1 MKFTKNRVAIAIL
14 CSIPTII
21 TTTISP
27 IAYAQ
32 TNVVEVS
39 SQSDFERA
47 LAQAKSATNLTIR
60 LTNDFTLLPKV
71 NQNRQ
76 EIPWEIGNVTI
87 DGANHTLTVRG
98 SPLDIT
104 GDTVIRNTKLSFLPS
119 QGLTLDLNTA
129 NQQEITQYI
138 FVNGNRLELD
148 NVDTQMGTNAN
159 KLSRPNIVMGNGT
172 GSTKDSGKA
181 ELVLKNTIVK
191 NILAGNLNDTAKQT
205 NTKIT
210 LDKNSE
216 VLQGVYFGL
225 NSPNNVT
232 GEVTVISETDKVG
245 GYIGNQTNGTLELK
259 GVNTHR
265 STAISGVKNLKLTQ
279 GSDLAVSDLE
289 VENLSLENGTK
300 LNTENTNFPISV
312 QNLSGTGG
320 TLIANVDSG
329 SIDLVSATGNVNLDI
344 RGWLDPNETY
354 VSVRNNADG
363 LTVTAS
369 QDSSLN
375 VVKEGNSFKTVTPSA
390 ATPPATPAVV
400 QQTGSSL
407 KADEKPT
414 ADVPE
419 ITQKGLSLKAD
430 EKPAADVPEITQKGS
445 GLKADEKP
453 AADVP
458 EITQKGSS
466 LKADEKPA
474 ADVPEITQKGSSLKA
489 DEKPAAD
496 VPEITQK
503 GSDLKADE
511 KPAAD
516 VPEITQKGSSLK
528 ADEKPAADVPEITQ
542 KGSGLKADE
551 KPTADIP
558 EITQKGSS
566 LKADEKPAADVP
578 EITQKGSGLKADEK
592 PTAYIPEITQKG
604 SGLKADE
611 KPTAD
616 IPEITQKGSGLKA
629 DEKPAADILTSES
642 MQKGSGVT
650 EAEKPAADTPE
661 ITQKGSSLTADEKS
675 ATDVPEITQKGLSLT
690 ADEKATANTPTVTEK
705 GSSVTE
711 AEKTAAD
718 VPETVQK
725 GTAVTAEEKPSAE
738 PVVQQKLASLT
749 AEKPEVDTEALIA
762 ALRRAEMLLQ
772 QQQKAQRISNLVE
785 SNAAAQLN
793 SIADVNMDIAQQVI
807 EKFPTDGNQFRVWS
821 NNTVTNSSAYRNTQQ
836 HYETDSFRSQLGVSG
851 LVNANTQLG
860 AILTDVRNSND
871 FAYNSGKHHLQIAS
885 AFVKYQTNNG
895 TFAALD
901 LGAGRIKNKLKSAS
915 QTDSFIRKLVQTGLT
930 LGQELTW
937 NQFEATAKTGIRY
950 NHLGHANYQLDGLN
964 VQEQAVD
971 FVSYFAGLELGYKF
985 TLGTQFS
992 VKPLISA
999 EYWVHNGDAEIKV
1012 ADREFSLETG
1022 NRQHLAAGVEMGYQN
1037 LKLSLS
1043 AGVTDGSKVAKQN
1056 VAKLKLNYQ
1065 F

>member
-1 MKFTKNRVAIAIL
+1 MKFTKNRVAMAIL

-419 ITQKGLSLKAD
+419 ITQKGS
-430 EKPAADVPEITQKGS
+430 S
-445 GLKADEKP
+445 LKADEKP

-503 GSDLKADE
+503 GSSLKADEKSTADVPTSESMQKGLGLKADE

-528 ADEKPAADVPEITQ
+528 
-542 KGSGLKADE
+542 SDE

-566 LKADEKPAADVP
+566 LKADEKPTAD
-578 EITQKGSGLKADEK
+578 
-592 PTAYIPEITQKG
+592 IPEITQKG
-604 SGLKADE
+604 SSLKSDE

-821 NNTVTNSSAYRNTQQ
+821 NNTVTNSSAYRNAQQ
-836 HYETDSFRSQLGVSG
+836 HYETESFRSQLGVSG
-851 LVNANTQLG
+851 LVNANTQVG

-871 FAYNSGKHHLQIAS
+871 FTYNNGKHHLQIAS

-985 TLGTQFS
+985 ALGTQFS

-1012 ADREFSLETG
+1012 ANREFSLETG

-1043 AGVTDGSKVAKQN
+1043 AGVTDGSKVAQQN
-1056 VAKLKLNYQ
+1056 VAKLNLNYQ

>member
-1 MKFTKNRVAIAIL
+1 MKFTKNRVAMAIL

-289 VENLSLENGTK
+289 VESLSLENGTK

-344 RGWLDPNETY
+344 RGWLSPDETY
-354 VSVRNNADG
+354 VNVQGSSDS

-369 QDSSLN
+369 QDSNLN

-390 ATPPATPAVV
+390 ATPPATPSVV
-400 QQTGSSL
+400 QQTGSSLKADKKPTADVPEITQKGSSLKADEKPAADVPEITQKGSSLKADEKPAADVPEITQKGSGLKADEKPAADVPEITQKGSSL

-503 GSDLKADE
+503 GS
-511 KPAAD
+511 
-516 VPEITQKGSSLK
+516 
-528 ADEKPAADVPEITQ
+528 
-542 KGSGLKADE
+542 GLKADE
-551 KPTADIP
+551 KPTAD
-558 EITQKGSS
+558 
-566 LKADEKPAADVP
+566 VP
-578 EITQKGSGLKADEK
+578 
-592 PTAYIPEITQKG
+592 
-604 SGLKADE
+604 
-611 KPTAD
+611 
-616 IPEITQKGSGLKA
+616 
-629 DEKPAADILTSES
+629 TSES
-642 MQKGSGVT
+642 MQKGSSVT

>member
-1 MKFTKNRVAIAIL
+1 MYL
-14 CSIPTII
+14 
-21 TTTISP
+21 
-27 IAYAQ
+27 
-32 TNVVEVS
+32 
-39 SQSDFERA
+39 
-47 LAQAKSATNLTIR
+47 R
-60 LTNDFTLLPKV
+60 LLK
-71 NQNRQ
+71 
-76 EIPWEIGNVTI
+76 
-87 DGANHTLTVRG
+87 
-98 SPLDIT
+98 
-104 GDTVIRNTKLSFLPS
+104 
-119 QGLTLDLNTA
+119 
-129 NQQEITQYI
+129 
-138 FVNGNRLELD
+138 
-148 NVDTQMGTNAN
+148 
-159 KLSRPNIVMGNGT
+159 
-172 GSTKDSGKA
+172 KA
-181 ELVLKNTIVK
+181 
-191 NILAGNLNDTAKQT
+191 
-205 NTKIT
+205 
-210 LDKNSE
+210 
-216 VLQGVYFGL
+216 
-225 NSPNNVT
+225 
-232 GEVTVISETDKVG
+232 
-245 GYIGNQTNGTLELK
+245 
-259 GVNTHR
+259 R
-265 STAISGVKNLKLTQ
+265 
-279 GSDLAVSDLE
+279 
-289 VENLSLENGTK
+289 
-300 LNTENTNFPISV
+300 
-312 QNLSGTGG
+312 
-320 TLIANVDSG
+320 
-329 SIDLVSATGNVNLDI
+329 
-344 RGWLDPNETY
+344 
-354 VSVRNNADG
+354 
-363 LTVTAS
+363 
-369 QDSSLN
+369 
-375 VVKEGNSFKTVTPSA
+375 
-390 ATPPATPAVV
+390 
-400 QQTGSSL
+400 
-407 KADEKPT
+407 
-414 ADVPE
+414 
-419 ITQKGLSLKAD
+419 
-430 EKPAADVPEITQKGS
+430 
-445 GLKADEKP
+445 LKADEKP

-466 LKADEKPA
+466 LKADEKLA

-489 DEKPAAD
+489 DEKPAA
-496 VPEITQK
+496 
-503 GSDLKADE
+503 G
-511 KPAAD
+511 

-528 ADEKPAADVPEITQ
+528 ADEKSTADVP
-542 KGSGLKADE
+542 
-551 KPTADIP
+551 
-558 EITQKGSS
+558 
-566 LKADEKPAADVP
+566 
-578 EITQKGSGLKADEK
+578 
-592 PTAYIPEITQKG
+592 
-604 SGLKADE
+604 
-611 KPTAD
+611 
-616 IPEITQKGSGLKA
+616 
-629 DEKPAADILTSES
+629 TSES

-690 ADEKATANTPTVTEK
+690 ADEKATANTPTVTDK

-793 SIADVNMDIAQQVI
+793 SIVDVNMDIAQQVI

-851 LVNANTQLG
+851 LVNANTQVG

-895 TFAALD
+895 TFAAFD
-901 LGAGRIKNKLKSAS
+901 LGAGRIKNKLKSAN
-915 QTDSFIRKLVQTGLT
+915 QTDSFSRKLVQTGLT

-937 NQFEATAKTGIRY
+937 NQLEATVKTGIRY

-985 TLGTQFS
+985 ALGTQFS

-999 EYWVHNGDAEIKV
+999 EYWVHNGNAEIKV

-1022 NRQHLAAGVEMGYQN
+1022 NRQHFAAGVEMGYQN

-1056 VAKLKLNYQ
+1056 VAKLNLNYQ

>member
-47 LAQAKSATNLTIR
+47 LAQAKSATNLAIR

-407 KADEKPT
+407 KADEKPAADVPEITQKGSSLKADEKPT

-458 EITQKGSS
+458 EITQKGSGLKTDEKPAADVPEITQKGLG

-474 ADVPEITQKGSSLKA
+474 ADVPEITQKGSSLK
-489 DEKPAAD
+489 
-496 VPEITQK
+496 
-503 GSDLKADE
+503 S
-511 KPAAD
+511 
-516 VPEITQKGSSLK
+516 
-528 ADEKPAADVPEITQ
+528 
-542 KGSGLKADE
+542 DE

-566 LKADEKPAADVP
+566 LKADEKPTAD
-578 EITQKGSGLKADEK
+578 
-592 PTAYIPEITQKG
+592 IPEITQKG
-604 SGLKADE
+604 SSLKSDE

-793 SIADVNMDIAQQVI
+793 SIADVNMDIAQQVL

-821 NNTVTNSSAYRNTQQ
+821 NNTVTNSSAYRNAQQ

-851 LVNANTQLG
+851 LVNANTQVG

-901 LGAGRIKNKLKSAS
+901 LGAGRIKNKLKSAN
-915 QTDSFIRKLVQTGLT
+915 QTDSFSRKLVQTGLT

-937 NQFEATAKTGIRY
+937 NQLEATAKTGIRY

-999 EYWVHNGDAEIKV
+999 EYWVHNGNAEIKV
-1012 ADREFSLETG
+1012 ANREFSLETG

-1043 AGVTDGSKVAKQN
+1043 AGVTDGSKVAQQN
-1056 VAKLKLNYQ
+1056 VAKLNLNYQ

>member
-1 MKFTKNRVAIAIL
+1 MKFTKNRVAMAIL

-419 ITQKGLSLKAD
+419 ITQKG
-430 EKPAADVPEITQKGS
+430 
-445 GLKADEKP
+445 
-453 AADVP
+453 
-458 EITQKGSS
+458 SS
-466 LKADEKPA
+466 
-474 ADVPEITQKGSSLKA
+474 
-489 DEKPAAD
+489 
-496 VPEITQK
+496 
-503 GSDLKADE
+503 LKADE

-551 KPTADIP
+551 KPAADVP
-558 EITQKGSS
+558 EITQKGLG

-592 PTAYIPEITQKG
+592 PAADVPEITQKG
-604 SGLKADE
+604 SSLKADE
-611 KPTAD
+611 KLAAD
-616 IPEITQKGSGLKA
+616 VPEITQKGSSLKA
-629 DEKPAADILTSES
+629 DEKSTADVPTSES

-690 ADEKATANTPTVTEK
+690 ADEKATANTPTVTDK

-725 GTAVTAEEKPSAE
+725 GTAVTAKEKPSAE

-793 SIADVNMDIAQQVI
+793 SIVDVNMDIAQQVI

-821 NNTVTNSSAYRNTQQ
+821 NNTVTNSSAYRNAQQ
-836 HYETDSFRSQLGVSG
+836 HYETESFRSQLGVSG
-851 LVNANTQLG
+851 LVNANTQVG

-871 FAYNSGKHHLQIAS
+871 FAYNNGKHHLQIAS

-895 TFAALD
+895 TFAAFD
-901 LGAGRIKNKLKSAS
+901 LGAGRIKNKLKSVN
-915 QTDSFIRKLVQTGLT
+915 QTDSFSRKLVQTGLT

-985 TLGTQFS
+985 ALGTQFS

-999 EYWVHNGDAEIKV
+999 EYWVHNGNAEIKV

-1022 NRQHLAAGVEMGYQN
+1022 NRQHFAAGVEMGYQN

-1056 VAKLKLNYQ
+1056 VAKLNLNYQ

>member
-1 MKFTKNRVAIAIL
+1 MKFTKNRVAMAIL

-21 TTTISP
+21 ITTISP

-407 KADEKPT
+407 KADEKPAADVPEITQKGSSLKADEKPT

-503 GSDLKADE
+503 GS
-511 KPAAD
+511 
-516 VPEITQKGSSLK
+516 
-528 ADEKPAADVPEITQ
+528 
-542 KGSGLKADE
+542 GLKADE
-551 KPTADIP
+551 KPTAD
-558 EITQKGSS
+558 
-566 LKADEKPAADVP
+566 VP
-578 EITQKGSGLKADEK
+578 
-592 PTAYIPEITQKG
+592 
-604 SGLKADE
+604 
-611 KPTAD
+611 
-616 IPEITQKGSGLKA
+616 
-629 DEKPAADILTSES
+629 TSES

-937 NQFEATAKTGIRY
+937 NQLEATVKTGIRY

>member
-1 MKFTKNRVAIAIL
+1 M
-14 CSIPTII
+14 
-21 TTTISP
+21 
-27 IAYAQ
+27 
-32 TNVVEVS
+32 
-39 SQSDFERA
+39 
-47 LAQAKSATNLTIR
+47 
-60 LTNDFTLLPKV
+60 
-71 NQNRQ
+71 
-76 EIPWEIGNVTI
+76 
-87 DGANHTLTVRG
+87 
-98 SPLDIT
+98 
-104 GDTVIRNTKLSFLPS
+104 
-119 QGLTLDLNTA
+119 
-129 NQQEITQYI
+129 
-138 FVNGNRLELD
+138 
-148 NVDTQMGTNAN
+148 
-159 KLSRPNIVMGNGT
+159 
-172 GSTKDSGKA
+172 
-181 ELVLKNTIVK
+181 
-191 NILAGNLNDTAKQT
+191 
-205 NTKIT
+205 
-210 LDKNSE
+210 
-216 VLQGVYFGL
+216 
-225 NSPNNVT
+225 
-232 GEVTVISETDKVG
+232 
-245 GYIGNQTNGTLELK
+245 
-259 GVNTHR
+259 
-265 STAISGVKNLKLTQ
+265 KNLKLTQ

-400 QQTGSSL
+400 QQTGSSLKADEKPAADVPEITQKGSSL

-578 EITQKGSGLKADEK
+578 EITQKGSDLKADEKPAADVPEITQKGSSLKADEKPAADVPEITQKGSGLKADEK
-592 PTAYIPEITQKG
+592 PTADIPEITQKG

-675 ATDVPEITQKGLSLT
+675 AMDVPEITQKGLSLT

-762 ALRRAEMLLQ
+762 ALHQAEMLLQ

-793 SIADVNMDIAQQVI
+793 SITDVNMDIAQQVI

-821 NNTVTNSSAYRNTQQ
+821 NNTLTNSSAYRNAQQ

-851 LVNANTQLG
+851 LINANTQLG

-885 AFVKYQTNNG
+885 VFVKYQANNG
-895 TFAALD
+895 TFAAFD
-901 LGAGRIKNKLKSAS
+901 LGAGRIKNKLKSAN
-915 QTDSFIRKLVQTGLT
+915 QTDSFSRKLVQTGLT
-930 LGQELTW
+930 VGQELTW
-937 NQFEATAKTGIRY
+937 NQLEATAKTGIRY

-985 TLGTQFS
+985 ALGTQFS

-999 EYWVHNGDAEIKV
+999 EYWVHNGDAKIKV
-1012 ADREFSLETG
+1012 ADHEFSLETG

-1037 LKLSLS
+1037 LKLHLS

-1056 VAKLKLNYQ
+1056 VAKLNLNYQ

>member
-1 MKFTKNRVAIAIL
+1 MKFTKNRVAMAIL

-32 TNVVEVS
+32 TNIVEVS

-47 LAQAKSATNLTIR
+47 LAQAKSTSNLTIR

-159 KLSRPNIVMGNGT
+159 KLSRPNIVMGSGT
-172 GSTKDSGKA
+172 GTTKDAGKA

-191 NILAGNLNDTAKQT
+191 NILAGNLNSTSKQT

-225 NSPNNVT
+225 LSPNNVT

-245 GYIGNQTNGTLELK
+245 GYIGNNTNSTLELK

-279 GSDLAVSDLE
+279 GTDLAVSDLE

-300 LNTENTNFPISV
+300 LNTENTTFPISV
-312 QNLSGTGG
+312 QNLSGSGG

-329 SIDLVSATGNVNLDI
+329 SIDLASTAGNINLDI
-344 RGWLDPNETY
+344 RGWLDPDETY
-354 VSVRNNADG
+354 VNVQGNADG

-369 QDSSLN
+369 QASDLN
-375 VVKEGNSFKTVTPSA
+375 IVKDGNSFKTVTPSA

-400 QQTGSSL
+400 QQKGSSLKVDEKPVADVPEITQKGSSL
-407 KADEKPT
+407 KADEKPAADVPEIT
-414 ADVPE
+414 QKGSGLKTDEKPAADVPE
-419 ITQKGLSLKAD
+419 ITQKGLGLKAD

-466 LKADEKPA
+466 LK
-474 ADVPEITQKGSSLKA
+474 S
-489 DEKPAAD
+489 
-496 VPEITQK
+496 
-503 GSDLKADE
+503 
-511 KPAAD
+511 
-516 VPEITQKGSSLK
+516 
-528 ADEKPAADVPEITQ
+528 
-542 KGSGLKADE
+542 DE

-566 LKADEKPAADVP
+566 LKADEKPTAD
-578 EITQKGSGLKADEK
+578 
-592 PTAYIPEITQKG
+592 IPEITQKG
-604 SGLKADE
+604 SSLKSDEKPTADIPEITQKGSSLKSDE

-690 ADEKATANTPTVTEK
+690 ADEKATANTPTVTDK

-793 SIADVNMDIAQQVI
+793 SIVDVNMDIAQQVI

-851 LVNANTQLG
+851 LVNANTQVG

-895 TFAALD
+895 TFAAFD
-901 LGAGRIKNKLKSAS
+901 LGAGRIKNKLKSAN
-915 QTDSFIRKLVQTGLT
+915 QTDSFSRKLVQTGLT

-937 NQFEATAKTGIRY
+937 NQLEATVKTGIRY
-950 NHLGHANYQLDGLN
+950 NHLGHANYQLDELN

-985 TLGTQFS
+985 ALGTQFS

-1012 ADREFSLETG
+1012 ANREFSLETG

-1043 AGVTDGSKVAKQN
+1043 AGVTDGSKVAQQN
-1056 VAKLKLNYQ
+1056 VAKLNLNYQ